1 MALTVVVAVGGL
13 LAIPLVPRPV
23 SQREVARYF

>member
-23 SQREVARYF
+23 PECDVAR